1 MRRPSRGPWRN
12 DALSEHVPD
21 DPVLFAQVRCGIALA
36 RACPPRTA
44 DIVERDAN
52 RDGLF
57 QPVPDRAVGTHVLR
71 LLLRPDHLV
80 EGRVA
85 VDQVGRGADRER
97 VQLLDAGDRDLG
109 VVLPLRVPDDVVVDL
124 ARGEDEPAYTLT
136 LDAALLE
143 HGLERPLREVTE
155 RRGRLLQA

>member
-1 MRRPSRGPWRN
+1 MRRLSRGPWRN

-21 DPVLFAQVRCGIALA
+21 DPVLLAQVRCGIALA

-97 VQLLDAGDRDLG
+97 VQLL
-109 VVLPLRVPDDVVVDL
+109 RVPDDVVVDL

-155 RRGRLLQA
+155 CRGRLLQA